1 MMNFSKHMDKLS
13 HEEHYKLYASQRIRK
28 FLMIANTKIWV
39 IHS

>member
-13 HEEHYKLYASQRIRK
+13 HEEYYKLYASQRIRK